1 MAATIRDLNLPVEV
15 LLVIAILLV
24 YIISAHVIEVFKV
37 QNYTSL
43 KIAIYINKKKF
54 KWLHESIVGVIM
66 GLMIAF
72 IIKYV
77 RGPPPPPPLF
87 FF

>member
-37 QNYTSL
+37 R
-43 KIAIYINKKKF
+43 KIFYIFKNAIYIK
-54 KWLHESIVGVIM
+54 
-66 GLMIAF
+66 
-72 IIKYV
+72 
-77 RGPPPPPPLF
+77 
-87 FF
+87 